1 MISTG
6 TGSASM
12 PEKTVQ
18 AVAIMPGLISARWK
32 ISTLPA
38 LGRDIS
44 AADARVARARK
55 PAANQDFMRGEP
67 QFYYLPVG
75 EAVLMDCG
83 GEGSRRRTPG
93 RVGRRVATEGPVAPL
108 LLAKEESMLPA
119 LNPSHGAPPR
129 IQPA

>member
-38 LGRDIS
+38 LGRGIS

-75 EAVLMDCG
+75 KAALRW
-83 GEGSRRRTPG
+83 RRRRP
-93 RVGRRVATEGPVAPL
+93 PL
-108 LLAKEESMLPA
+108 KDNETMSGIHEVPDD
-119 LNPSHGAPPR
+119 N
-129 IQPA
+129 